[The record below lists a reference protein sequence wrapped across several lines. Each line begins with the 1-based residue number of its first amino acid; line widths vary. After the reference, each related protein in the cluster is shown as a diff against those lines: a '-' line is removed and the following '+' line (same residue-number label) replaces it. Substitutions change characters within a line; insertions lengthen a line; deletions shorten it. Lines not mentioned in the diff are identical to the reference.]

1 MNSEHN
7 NSRKVTFFRSNNF
20 VQAAQNP
27 DANEQ
32 VADWMSMSSKHI
44 SPYWES
50 SGGRI
55 IGSGLTIKEQEL
67 LMPEL
72 LYMTPIDKD
81 FKKAVFTYFN
91 EIVTKVPFTG
101 GKTLEIGLLQDN
113 NKPITKDNLPIDI
126 EEYVRYRHAKNH
138 PWVAGSR
145 SEAQG
150 NANKFFY
157 MHDPELQL
165 TQETDRLVL
174 QDEANTIWLKIRDQ
188 PSKVSMI
195 LTLMGKDERD
205 YSGRNKEIRQKNDLQ
220 ELVNKKTSEFLKI
233 YNDDRF
239 EMRYWLKAMVNA
251 NAVKKVGVSYVW
263 GDNNVMIGRSEL
275 EALLFLENPDN
286 TDTVTMLKANT
297 QDALRKPKTVARKRP
312 A

>member
-1 MNSEHN
+1 MNSEHK

-27 DANEQ
+27 DGNEQ

-55 IGSGLTIKEQEL
+55 IGSGLTIAEQEL
-67 LMPEL
+67 LMPDL
-72 LYMTPIDKD
+72 LYTGAADKD

-91 EIVTKVPFTG
+91 DIVTKVPFTG
-101 GKTLEIGLLQDN
+101 GKTLEIGLQTSND
-113 NKPITKDNLPIDI
+113 KPVSKDNMPIDL

-138 PWVAGSR
+138 PWVAGNKA
-145 SEAQG
+145 EAQG
-150 NANKFFY
+150 NAQKFFF

-165 TQETDRLVL
+165 REESDKLVL
-174 QDEANTIWLKIRDQ
+174 HDEADTIWLSIKEQ
-188 PSKVSMI
+188 PSKVAML

-205 YSGRNKEIRQKNDLQ
+205 YSGRNKEIRQKNDLK
-220 ELVNKKTSEFLKI
+220 ELINKKASEFLRVYK
-233 YNDDRF
+233 DERF
-239 EMRYWLKAMVNA
+239 ETRYWLKAMVNA
-251 NAVKKVGVSYVW
+251 NAVRQVGISYVW

-275 EALLFLENPDN
+275 EALLFLENPEN
-286 TDTVTMLKANT
+286 ADTVTMLKANT
-297 QDALRKPKTVARKRP
+297 QDALRKPKTAARKRT